1 MTNKKFRMFAGPN
14 GSGKSTLIKEIS
26 KEFNVGYFINA
37 DQIEAALNSKKYLD
51 CLAFSPKPISD
62 EKWKAFLSGYSTDR
76 RFAGGE
82 FENIRVKENFLIC
95 DRTVNSYQASVI
107 AEFFRE
113 NLLQT
118 DQTFSFETVMS
129 HTSKVEFLRKA
140 KQQGFTNYL
149 YFICTRDPAINLQRV
164 NNRVAEGGHD
174 VDDGKVVS
182 RYFRSLELLSTAFVA
197 VDRAFIIDSTNTSRD
212 VILEKRYDE
221 ILLHQEVVPD
231 WVVEYLL
238 SKLRLS

>member
-1 MTNKKFRMFAGPN
+1 MTSKKFRMFAGPN

-26 KEFNVGYFINA
+26 REFNVGYFINA
-37 DQIEAALNSKKYLD
+37 DQIEASLNSKKYLD

-62 EKWKAFLSGYSTDR
+62 EKWKAFLSTYHKDS

-82 FENIRVKENFLIC
+82 FDNITVKEGFLIC
-95 DRTVNSYQASVI
+95 SQTINSYQAAVI

-113 NLLQT
+113 NLLQA

-140 KQQGFTNYL
+140 KQHGFTNYL

-164 NNRVAEGGHD
+164 NNRVAEGGHP
-174 VDDGKVVS
+174 VEEGKVTS
-182 RYFRSLELLSTAFVA
+182 RYFRSLELLSSAFVA

-212 VILEKRYDE
+212 VILEKRHDE
-221 ILLHQEVVPD
+221 ILVHQEVVPD

-238 SKLRLS
+238 DKLKLL

>member
-1 MTNKKFRMFAGPN
+1 MFAGPN

-62 EKWKAFLSGYSTDR
+62 EKWEAFLSAYLTDS

-82 FENIRVKENFLIC
+82 FENIEVKENFLIC
-95 DRTVNSYQASVI
+95 NRTVNSYQASVI

-129 HTSKVEFLRKA
+129 HTSKVDFLKKA
-140 KQQGFTNYL
+140 KQHGFTNYL

-164 NNRVAEGGHD
+164 NNRVVEGGHH
-174 VDDGKVVS
+174 VEEGKVTS
-182 RYFRSLELLSTAFVA
+182 RYFRSLELLSSAFVE
-197 VDRAFIIDSTNTSRD
+197 VDRAFIIDSTNTGRD
-212 VILEKRYDE
+212 VILEKRHDE
-221 ILLHQEVVPD
+221 ILLHQEAVPD
-231 WVVEYLL
+231 WVIEYLL
-238 SKLRLS
+238 NKLKLS